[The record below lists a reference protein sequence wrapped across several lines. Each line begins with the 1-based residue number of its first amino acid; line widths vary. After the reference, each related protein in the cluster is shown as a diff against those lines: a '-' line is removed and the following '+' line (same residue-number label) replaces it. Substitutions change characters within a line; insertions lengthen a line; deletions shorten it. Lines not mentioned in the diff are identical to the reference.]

1 YRAESSPP
9 LPHASALCDSLA
21 RLSAF
26 LAACAGGA
34 VFCGGEERRAL
45 DTMLAACDGNAFER
59 GSTEKIRRRRIFKFL
74 KGMREI
80 KGVAKREKDI
90 EKNWD
95 WENGGVEISNK
106 NHPGGAS

>member
-1 YRAESSPP
+1 MSDIRITHTHTHTHTHTYINAKIP
-9 LPHASALCDSLA
+9 SANALRSTFA
-21 RLSAF
+21 R
-26 LAACAGGA
+26 CI
-34 VFCGGEERRAL
+34 AL
-45 DTMLAACDGNAFER
+45 
-59 GSTEKIRRRRIFKFL
+59 RRRIFKFL

-106 NHPGGAS
+106 SHPGGAS